1 MTYIQN
7 YSSFNLFL
15 FYILSV
21 TLILYN
27 VSIADNVKMNKEFLQ
42 KFAKNLKRIRK
53 EKGLKQDDFLA
64 INGISR
70 SMIAMVE
77 TAKTDITLSKLKIIA
92 DVLNVEPKELLDFNH
107 K

>member
-1 MTYIQN
+1 M
-7 YSSFNLFL
+7 
-15 FYILSV
+15 
-21 TLILYN
+21 
-27 VSIADNVKMNKEFLQ
+27 DKEFLQ
-42 KFAKNLKRIRK
+42 KFANNLKKIRK
-53 EKGLKQDDFLA
+53 QKHLKQDDFLA

-92 DVLNVEPKELLDFNH
+92 DVLNVEPKDLLDFDE